1 MSLIERAIAKLD
13 NGPPPAA
20 LKAPPSVDVPAS
32 EAKSEAKV
40 GAVFENGAVRGLAD
54 SQRVAKPESVEPNK
68 TNGSAV
74 VEKAGDAAAAK
85 TADTALTKRKRF
97 KLKLRAVGAQDY
109 AREGPN
115 RSELLGTFRHIKRPL
130 LASIYGHG
138 VPVAKNGRRIMV
150 TSALPGEGKTFTSIH
165 LALSIAAEVDTSVI
179 LVDGD
184 IIRPSM
190 HTVLG
195 IGQQRGIADWFEDK
209 TLPLTKLVSST
220 NVDGLKIVTAGQW
233 KPNSAEALASRSMAE
248 FFDVLSAEHPDA
260 ILVVDSP
267 PLLPASESAT
277 LAKSMGQ
284 VVLVV
289 GAGATSQSQ
298 VDQAL
303 EMLEGEQ
310 LVSLVLNRSRN
321 SSSYANYGY

>member
-85 TADTALTKRKRF
+85 T
-97 KLKLRAVGAQDY
+97 